1 MSVEEPSHESNVDN
15 SRSSDAAL
23 SEFFRDSPAA
33 AAAAK
38 HLRSGAEVGVTFTDV
53 PGSWRFHA
61 PGGQP
66 RLETGAPLA
75 ADFELRLGPGAV
87 RNLCAHPKA
96 DIGDLGIL
104 FFEHIVTPQPEN
116 QIRVKLHSGLVKLTM
131 RGWLSVMAQGGPKVV
146 RWLAH
151 KGLSGPTAVASALL
165 KLKG

>member
-1 MSVEEPSHESNVDN
+1 
-15 SRSSDAAL
+15 L
-23 SEFFRDSPAA
+23 TEFFRESPAA
-33 AAAAK
+33 VAAAK
-38 HLRSGAEVGVTFTDV
+38 HLRSGAEVGVSFTDV

-61 PGGQP
+61 LGGKP
-66 RLETGAPLA
+66 TLETGAPLA
-75 ADFELRLGPGAV
+75 PDFELRLGPGAV
-87 RNLCAHPKA
+87 RDLCAHPKA

-104 FFEHIVTPQPEN
+104 FFEHIVARQPEN

-151 KGLSGPTAVASALL
+151 KGLSGPSAVASALV

>member
-1 MSVEEPSHESNVDN
+1 MHVKEPMPESEA
-15 SRSSDAAL
+15 RSTTPSDAAL
-23 SEFFRDSPAA
+23 TEFFRESPAA

-53 PGSWRFHA
+53 PGNWRFHA
-61 PGGQP
+61 PSGKP
-66 RLETGAPLA
+66 ALETGAPLA
-75 ADFELRLGPGAV
+75 PDFELRLGPGAV
-87 RNLCAHPKA
+87 RDLCAHPKA

-104 FFEHIVTPQPEN
+104 FFEHIVTRQPEN

-131 RGWLSVMAQGGPKVV
+131 RGWLTVMAQGGPKVV

-151 KGLSGPTAVASALL
+151 KGLSGPSAVASALI